1 MVYLYKCYFQNYV
14 KESFHRPSETSY
26 YKKLEILY
34 KSVLDLYHRQITFDA
49 ENRRHLYRMLGIL
62 QENLR
67 YPIQYHIHQNLELLY
82 MFPIQIVIMKILP
95 VIQNYLFLIASKAHF
110 K

>member
-67 YPIQYHIHQNLELLY
+67 YPIQYHIHQNLELHPLY
-82 MFPIQIVIMKILP
+82 VSHSDRNNEDTSSHTK
-95 VIQNYLFLIASKAHF
+95 LFVSDR
-110 K
+110 